1 MEIADFHMQE
11 ELPCQVVCRIVLDA
25 KSPKSFKDMIDDEY
39 RVNMI
44 LDNLPVAVLRRRLY
58 GSQST
63 VYQHGFRVGFKGR
76 YAGSK
81 DELYFLNNHL
91 SFRVIYHKN
100 PDNNSARIVG
110 FEVTPHSIKHEFT
123 EWGSQI
129 TTCNNDT
136 KNIIR
141 GSTIPQIVDTHTD
154 VVYTYDVTFK
164 ESDIEWASRWD
175 AYLLMNDDQL
185 HWFSIKNSLIVVL
198 FLSGM
203 LAMIIMRTLHKDIS
217 NFNQLDPQDESEE
230 ETGWKVVHGDVFR
243 PPVNSRLLS
252 VYVGAG
258 VQIFGMTLTTLI
270 FALLG
275 FLSPSNRGGLMTAMV
290 LSWFFMG
297 LIAGFSSARLYKA
310 LKGTEWKENT
320 YKTSFMFPGISFAIF
335 FVLDALMWR
344 QGSSG
349 AVPFGTMF
357 VLVCLWLGIS
367 VPLVF
372 VGSYLGFKK
381 PVIEDPV
388 KTNKIPRQVP
398 KQPWY
403 LKPIFLMLVGGI
415 LPFWVIFI
423 EFFFVL
429 TSIWLNQFYYIV
441 GYLFIAFVMLI
452 ITCMEITIIL
462 CYFHLR
468 GEDYNWWWRA
478 YLTAGSSAL
487 YLFLYSVFY
496 FFIKLDITKFV
507 SCLLY
512 FGYMLIASYAF
523 FVLTGTIGFYAC
535 LWFVWEIYSSLKI
548 D

>member
-1 MEIADFHMQE
+1 MLFG
-11 ELPCQVVCRIVLDA
+11 IVLGPRRNA
-25 KSPKSFKDMIDDEY
+25 G
-39 RVNMI
+39 
-44 LDNLPVAVLRRRLY
+44 VL
-58 GSQST
+58 
-63 VYQHGFRVGFKGR
+63 
-76 YAGSK
+76 
-81 DELYFLNNHL
+81 NL
-91 SFRVIYHKN
+91 SFLKKVCLN
-100 PDNNSARIVG
+100 FNANMSN
-110 FEVTPHSIKHEFT
+110 SIKHEFT

>member
-1 MEIADFHMQE
+1 MEGPTTFCFVENVRKGTLRTATYGGGTVFG
-11 ELPCQVVCRIVLDA
+11 P
-25 KSPKSFKDMIDDEY
+25 SPTRDGPGPTPIPYS
-39 RVNMI
+39 
-44 LDNLPVAVLRRRLY
+44 
-58 GSQST
+58 
-63 VYQHGFRVGFKGR
+63 
-76 YAGSK
+76 
-81 DELYFLNNHL
+81 L

-100 PDNNSARIVG
+100 PDTDSARIVG
-110 FEVTPHSIKHEFT
+110 FEVTPHSISHEYT
-123 EWGSQI
+123 EWGPQI
-129 TTCNNDT
+129 TTCNKDT

-141 GSTIPQIVDTHTD
+141 GSTIPQTVDTDTE
-154 VVYTYDVTFK
+154 VVFTYDVTFK
-164 ESDIEWASRWD
+164 ESDIEWGSRWD
-175 AYLLMNDDQL
+175 VYLLTNDDPL
-185 HWFSIKNSLIVVL
+185 HWFSIKNSLI
-198 FLSGM
+198 
-203 LAMIIMRTLHKDIS
+203 IIS

-243 PPVNSRLLS
+243 GPVNSELLS

-275 FLSPSNRGGLMTAMV
+275 FLSPSNRGGLMTATV

-297 LIAGFSSARLYKA
+297 LFAGFSSARLYKA

-320 YKTSFMFPGISFAIF
+320 LKTSFMFPGISFAIF
-335 FVLDALMWR
+335 FVLNALMWG
-344 QGSSG
+344 QSSSG

-357 VLVCLWLGIS
+357 VLVCLWLGVS

-398 KQPWY
+398 EQPWY
-403 LKPIFLMLVGGI
+403 LKPVFTILVGRI
-415 LPFWVIFI
+415 FPFGVVFI

-429 TSIWLNQFYYIV
+429 TSVWLNQFYYIV
-441 GYLFIAFVMLI
+441 GFLFIAFVILI
-452 ITCMEITIIL
+452 ITCAETTIIL

-478 YLTAGSSAL
+478 YLTSGSSGL

-496 FFIKLDITKFV
+496 FFTKLEITKFV
-507 SCLLY
+507 SCVLY
-512 FGYMLIASYAF
+512 FGYMLIASFAF

-535 LWFVWEIYSSLKI
+535 LWFVWKIYSSLKI